1 MDSRKKAGGGFTL
14 IELLV
19 VVSVLGILMAV
30 LLPRIFST
38 QTATNLAA
46 CKMNLK
52 NLYQM
57 LTSYK
62 MQNHDKWPRESGVR
76 FVLAVTQKKTI
87 YEPTE
92 QNVGT
97 FFCPAIRGGNY
108 LKAVEKPEAWFCPGG
123 KKLDQAESA
132 DSDYAGRDMVRW
144 YKGVGTSNMQALV
157 CDDNE
162 GGVPN
167 HPDVMNVLFAGGQIQ
182 DFTFQAW
189 IDEGLIGPEENVPVG
204 PDSPIQTKRC
214 DLTKLRYD

>member
-1 MDSRKKAGGGFTL
+1 LDSLKRAGRGFTL

-30 LLPRIFST
+30 LLPNIFSS
-38 QTATNLAA
+38 QTATDLAA
-46 CKMNLK
+46 CKLNLK

-62 MQNHDKWPRESGVR
+62 MQNHQKWPRESGVR
-76 FVLAVTQKKTI
+76 FVLAVTQKATI

-108 LKAVEKPEAWFCPGG
+108 LDAVEKPGEWFCPGG
-123 KKLDQAESA
+123 RKLDQATSL
-132 DSDYAGRDMVRW
+132 DSDYAGRDMKRY
-144 YKGVGTSNMQALV
+144 YKGVGSSNLQALV

-162 GGVPN
+162 GEAPN
-167 HPDVMNVLFAGGQIQ
+167 HPGVMNVLFAGGQVQ
-182 DFTFQAW
+182 DFPFEAW
-189 IDEGLIGPEENVPVG
+189 IEEGLIGPEDNVPVG

-214 DLTKLRYD
+214 DLTKLRID